1 MAFGSWRG
9 VLGLVKPTMRPGSL
23 EEEIRLMPEGV
34 GVIPLPQN
42 VTRGTRDEFD
52 AALAAYEVAAEL
64 LAAQEVD
71 LIHLAGTP
79 PFMMLGCDGERAL
92 LERWQARFKIPVFA
106 APMSDAAALRALGV
120 TKLVGVTYSELQNEL
135 SRNYMNEA
143 GFDVLAMEP
152 MIVPFDQAGTLSSKQ
167 VYAHVRKTFLDNPG
181 ADGIYLQGN
190 AWRVLDIIEILEA
203 DFGVPVAQASCA
215 LVWEV
220 QKQLHINAPRTGFGR
235 LLAELP

>member
-1 MAFGSWRG
+1 MAFASWRG
-9 VLGLVKPTMRPGSL
+9 TIGLVKPTMRPGSL

-42 VTRGTRDEFD
+42 VPRGTRDEFD

-92 LERWQARFKIPVFA
+92 VDKWQERFGIPVSA
-106 APMSDAAALRALGV
+106 APMSDVAALRALGV
-120 TKLVGVTYSELQNEL
+120 TRLVGVTYSELQNEL
-135 SRNYMNEA
+135 SRDYMIEA

-152 MIVPFDQAGTLSSKQ
+152 IIVPFSEAGQISSRR
-167 VYAHVRKTFLDNPG
+167 VYSHIRETFLAHPD
-181 ADGIYLQGN
+181 ADGIYIQGN
-190 AWRVLDIIEILEA
+190 AWRVLDIIEMVER
-203 DFGVPVAQASCA
+203 DFGVPVAQASCT
-215 LVWEV
+215 LSWEV
-220 QKQLHINAPRTGFGR
+220 QKRLHIRSPIEGFGR
-235 LLAELP
+235 LLRELP

>member
-92 LERWQARFKIPVFA
+92 VDKWQERFGIPVSA
-106 APMSDAAALRALGV
+106 APMSDVAALRALGV
-120 TKLVGVTYSELQNEL
+120 TRLVGVTYSELQNDL
-135 SRNYMNEA
+135 SRDYMIEA

-152 MIVPFDQAGTLSSKQ
+152 IIVPFSEAGQISSRR
-167 VYAHVRKTFLDNPG
+167 VYSHIRETFLAHPD
-181 ADGIYLQGN
+181 ADGIYIQGN
-190 AWRVLDIIEILEA
+190 AWRVLDIIEMVER
-203 DFGVPVAQASCA
+203 DFGVPVAQASCT
-215 LVWEV
+215 LSWEV
-220 QKQLHINAPRTGFGR
+220 QKRLHIRSPIEGFGR
-235 LLAELP
+235 LLRELP